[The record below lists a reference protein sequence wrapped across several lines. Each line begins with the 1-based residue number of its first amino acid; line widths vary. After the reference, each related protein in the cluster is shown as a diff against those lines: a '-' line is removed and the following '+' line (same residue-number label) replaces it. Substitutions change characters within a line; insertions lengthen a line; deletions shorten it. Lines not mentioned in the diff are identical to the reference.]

1 MENHGPWKPG
11 RLPGIDAPEAQYL
24 HHAVN
29 TGRMVQNLVAGL
41 DGLARDRGQS
51 ITLCVFGDHAP
62 SLPTCKPGFGGQA
75 TDYAVFR
82 FGGEPVPPRR
92 LDITADA
99 LGRDLRSALA
109 STLADMPAT
118 TR

>member
-1 MENHGPWKPG
+1 MD
-11 RLPGIDAPEAQYL
+11 RLI
-24 HHAVN
+24 
-29 TGRMVQNLVAGL
+29 AGL
-41 DGLARDRGQS
+41 DDRVAREGIS
-51 ITLCVFGDHAP
+51 ATLCVFGDHAP

-82 FGGEPVPPRR
+82 FGGEPVLPRR

-99 LGRDLRSALA
+99 LGRELRSTLA
-109 STLADMPAT
+109 STLADRPAR